1 MRHQLNQ
8 KVKQT
13 NCRMKTTS
21 KKPNLFF
28 ISHYSSLLHLPVVL
42 RLQQQQEYKQKQR
55 EREKMKTRARI
66 AAGRGIYRVQY
77 TTTPGRGLLH
87 FEAAKAISVR

>member
-13 NCRMKTTS
+13 NCRMKTNQQ
-21 KKPNLFF
+21 KAKYIFYF
-28 ISHYSSLLHLPVVL
+28 AFYFCSSLACCSTPSATKTV
-42 RLQQQQEYKQKQR
+42 
-55 EREKMKTRARI
+55 REKMETRARI
-66 AAGRGIYRVQY
+66 AAGRGMYREQY
-77 TTTPGRGLLH
+77 TTPGRGLLH